1 MCDEVEWAQC
11 VQNAEEEEMLMRA
24 GVHVKQRV
32 NADAA
37 YIGGSSE
44 HANGAPAELVPDW
57 VVGSLGCRQTAAKR
71 REAGDFTAPAL
82 QALDQTQRCHVVN
95 ACNTM

>member
-1 MCDEVEWAQC
+1 
-11 VQNAEEEEMLMRA
+11 MRA

-57 VVGSLGCRQTAAKR
+57 VVGGLGCRQTTAKR

-95 ACNTM
+95 ACKTMRAAKTFETRSTRLGPRRLRS

>member
-57 VVGSLGCRQTAAKR
+57 VVGSLGCRQTAAKAT
-71 REAGDFTAPAL
+71 AGIDLTSIQF
-82 QALDQTQRCHVVN
+82 Q
-95 ACNTM
+95 

>member
-1 MCDEVEWAQC
+1 M
-11 VQNAEEEEMLMRA
+11 QNGEEEAMLMRA

-44 HANGAPAELVPDW
+44 HANGAPAELVPDG
-57 VVGSLGCRQTAAKR
+57 VVGSLGRRQTTAQR
-71 REAGDFTAPAL
+71 HEARDFAAPAL
-82 QALDQTQRCHVVN
+82 QTFDQTQR
-95 ACNTM
+95 